1 MHSKLAEIISS
12 SLTNLDL
19 LEKHIIGEETK
30 TLILEILSSLD
41 FKSDV
46 NNIFS
51 QFRYLIRSFFKY
63 DRATVSVRK
72 DSENRRKSDKGV
84 RSSIK
89 LIDGEKDEFIEGADY
104 PTNGSLHG
112 LPVINGIAFQTTN
125 WKKTYQNLARF
136 SSSELDDDQYKS
148 VIGVPIIIEGESRG
162 SLVLEKKDKSPFS
175 KSELKNLM
183 LVGKVLGSALN
194 WRYEYKKIH
203 KNATHDGLSGLLN
216 HQTFK
221 ERFNDEIQRAER
233 FQQKMAVMMFDLDK
247 LNK

>member
-1 MHSKLAEIISS
+1 MFSAIKIDDIDAGFILTRFNHFADASEIDCDMYLKLAEIISS

-72 DSENRRKSDKGV
+72 DSENRRKSDKGSG
-84 RSSIK
+84 RQSN
-89 LIDGEKDEFIEGADY
+89 LLMERKDEFIEGADY

-125 WKKTYQNLARF
+125 WKNIPKSSTIQFIRAR
-136 SSSELDDDQYKS
+136 
-148 VIGVPIIIEGESRG
+148 R
-162 SLVLEKKDKSPFS
+162 
-175 KSELKNLM
+175 
-183 LVGKVLGSALN
+183 
-194 WRYEYKKIH
+194 
-203 KNATHDGLSGLLN
+203 
-216 HQTFK
+216 
-221 ERFNDEIQRAER
+221 
-233 FQQKMAVMMFDLDK
+233 
-247 LNK
+247 